1 MYIPFNLGQT
11 FSRNLFPGTYFVHIM
26 LIITVLP
33 LILEELW
40 NIVLKIELLYLLM
53 RVGFTS
59 RHPVRSNKIQHKYK
73 ATTYII

>member
-1 MYIPFNLGQT
+1 
-11 FSRNLFPGTYFVHIM
+11 M
-26 LIITVLP
+26 LVITVLP

-40 NIVLKIELLYLLM
+40 NMLKIELLYLLM

-59 RHPVRSNKIQHKYK
+59 RHPVRSNKIQDKYK